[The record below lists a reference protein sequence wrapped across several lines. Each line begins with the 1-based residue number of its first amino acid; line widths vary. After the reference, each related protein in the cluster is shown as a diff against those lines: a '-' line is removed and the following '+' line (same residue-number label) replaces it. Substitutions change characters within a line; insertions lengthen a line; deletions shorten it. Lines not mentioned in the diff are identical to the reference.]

1 MDELTPL
8 RNTRDD
14 TLAPRPEVVASARS
28 ALLDAAERER
38 ASRDQ
43 AKNPDARRIPLRH
56 RASAA
61 LTTWLVVALAG
72 PGGTRERRG
81 GPSWSRMSAVA
92 TGLLVSAVFV
102 TGAAAVWVPQFGVGP
117 AGESMDVDLT
127 LSVEYTTLSGE
138 PIRCTYAVSLS
149 AASGRVDVEAARS
162 LLRSQDWTTF
172 GEDVKQA
179 ALENPF
185 TETGPEWKNMDDAL
199 RERIAFEQ
207 AAAQLIRQRAGGLLP
222 ADSAV
227 GSTTDCSGRV
237 S

>member
-14 TLAPRPEVVASARS
+14 TSAPRPEAVARARS
-28 ALLDAAERER
+28 ALLDAAAQAR
-38 ASRDQ
+38 ASHDH
-43 AKNPDARRIPLRH
+43 AKNADAGRVPLRH

-61 LTTWLVVALAG
+61 LTTWLVFAFAG
-72 PGGTRERRG
+72 PGGTRERAGR
-81 GPSWSRMSAVA
+81 PSWSRMSAVA
-92 TGLLVSAVFV
+92 TGLLISAVFV

-117 AGESMDVDLT
+117 AGEAVDVDLT
-127 LSVEYTTLSGE
+127 LAVEYTTLSGE
-138 PIRCTYAVSLS
+138 LIRCTYAVSLS
-149 AASGRVDVEAARS
+149 AASGYADVEAARS
-162 LLRSQDWTTF
+162 LLLSQDWRTF

-185 TETGPEWKNMDDAL
+185 TDTGPEWKNLDDAL
-199 RERIAFEQ
+199 REKIAFEQ
-207 AAAQLIRQRAGGLLP
+207 AAAQLVRERAGGLLP
-222 ADSAV
+222 ADAAV